1 MGTQHTPGPWHIAEY
16 GTNEDGTPK
25 HYGIVRG
32 KVTIANLGTSTN
44 ENAKEIDANARLIAS
59 APEMLEALK
68 ILSDSL
74 IEAIDISQINGKVPA
89 YLTRWEAERGAV
101 RALLARI
108 EDEHNNK

>member
-1 MGTQHTPGPWHIAEY
+1 MNTTTNKGGNMGTQHTPGPWHIAEY

-32 KVTIANLGTSTN
+32 EVTIANLGTSTN

-68 ILSDSL
+68 ILIDSL
-74 IEAIDISQINGKVPA
+74 I
-89 YLTRWEAERGAV
+89 WEAERGAV

-108 EDEHNNK
+108 EGGH